1 MAYLIDNEVLDL
13 DCWKDCG
20 AKDVE
25 AYGLDNLPNLRQDD
39 GGRKQAQKLFNAKEF
54 TKKIEINNEMLKE
67 HIYFVDNKKTG
78 KSEYQCLQT
87 LRKRVKAQ
95 IEREYTL
102 SRDRVL
108 DRHYGYVNP
117 DNQIIYR

>member
-1 MAYLIDNEVLDL
+1 MAYLIDNREIDL
-13 DCWKDCG
+13 SSWKDCG
-20 AKDVE
+20 AKAVE
-25 AYGLDNLPNLRQDD
+25 AYGVENLPNLRLDD

-54 TKKIEINNEMLKE
+54 TKRIGINDEMLKE
-67 HIYFVDNKKTG
+67 HIYFVDNKKMG

-87 LRKRVKAQ
+87 LRKWVKTQ
-95 IEREYTL
+95 IEHEYIL

-108 DRHYGYVNP
+108 DKHYGYVNP